1 MCTYL
6 HSFLD
11 RNSILC
17 SRFGHWEIIQLSLQI
32 IRGDL
37 RIPFMSAARARSMS
51 SLAWGNQA
59 HLGPFHSPAIHWV
72 HWLWQLKGIWGRG
85 RSWNCRGTQSHR

>member
-1 MCTYL
+1 MLYSMCTYL

-17 SRFGHWEIIQLSLQI
+17 SRFGHWEIIQQSLQI

-37 RIPFMSAARARSMS
+37 RIPFMSAATARSMS
-51 SLAWGNQA
+51 SMAWGKS
-59 HLGPFHSPAIHWV
+59 GPSGSIP
-72 HWLWQLKGIWGRG
+72 
-85 RSWNCRGTQSHR
+85 